1 MSLHKALH
9 ARLLDGIDEIGL
21 EVTPQSLAALEA
33 YLALVLKWRSKMN
46 LVSIAA
52 EHELITHHALDSLVL
67 APILKAPDSKYKN
80 ILDFGTGAG
89 FPGMSLAAVLP
100 TMHFALLDSRQRRME
115 FLRMVALQ
123 ANINNISLHTARVEA
138 DFAMHASEKFDTLIA
153 RAVAPLSDLVSM
165 TANLR
170 CQGQQLLA
178 MKGQYPQA
186 ELDALHRDH
195 PAQILSAT
203 VQPLA
208 VPGLDAE
215 RHLVTIE
222 FSPQQ

>member
-1 MSLHKALH
+1 MKLNQPLHTQ
-9 ARLLDGIDEIGL
+9 LLGGIEEIGFEL
-21 EVTPQSLAALEA
+21 SPELLAALETH
-33 YLALVLKWRSKMN
+33 LALVLKWRSKMN
-46 LVSIAA
+46 LVSVAS
-52 EHELITHHALDSLVL
+52 ERELITHHALDSLVMV
-67 APILKAPDSKYKN
+67 PILNAPGSMHEN

-100 TMHFALLDSRQRRME
+100 HMHFALLDSRQRRME
-115 FLRMVALQ
+115 FLRMVAVQ
-123 ANINNISLHTARVEA
+123 AGIQNISLHTARVEA

-153 RAVAPLSDLVSM
+153 RAVAPLSDLVTM
-165 TANLR
+165 TENLR
-170 CQGQQLLA
+170 CEGQQLLA

-195 PAQILSAT
+195 PTQVVSAT
-203 VQPLA
+203 VQSLA

-222 FSPQQ
+222 FSPQ